1 MEKQSVVCVP
11 SEYKNIIAYAME
23 KRNMSFQMIP
33 CTEKIAKNIP
43 LQKKTEQY
51 DKIASAAPKDDDMII
66 LQRLPKKAKEQIIN
80 NLSYIIISDKSE
92 EFILNF
98 CKKIINSKS
107 ENEAYFKTWLK
118 QSKVD

>member
-11 SEYKNIIAYAME
+11 AEYKNIIAYAME
-23 KRNMSFQMIP
+23 KRNISFQIIP
-33 CTEKIAKNIP
+33 CTEEIAKNIP

-51 DKIASAAPKDDDMII
+51 DKIASAAPKDDDMLI

-107 ENEAYFKTWLK
+107 ENEAYFKTWLE